1 MTIVARGTIGD
12 RPFGRTFYAIAARG
26 FTGDLVIDHAG
37 KRFAVGWYHGAV
49 VAASSPLP
57 ADAVARIALTAQL
70 VTSTQVPDILRAS
83 TPGLD
88 EVDVV
93 AEIAQ
98 LSPDQTER
106 LRRRAVGQRAMR
118 LFSLDAGD
126 LVLDDEPQ
134 MPQHPDLGID
144 ARALIYAGVKAH
156 FTDKRLE
163 TELMGLGT
171 AFRLREAAVHVLA
184 QYGFGEL
191 EKPALARLRQEP
203 LTAEMLER
211 VMPTL
216 EPKVLRAM
224 LYTLA
229 VTGAV
234 ELSEQT
240 PYPAAATPHAALEAA
255 LEAPSP
261 ESSPRRRT
269 STSPNLQSAR
279 GQRTAAPPLA
289 PARTVDAAAIKAL
302 IRERLDKLD
311 RGADHF
317 ALLGVQPSA
326 TGEHIRAV
334 YFDLARQLHPDRL
347 TAAGVSEEARD
358 AQRLF
363 AQINGAFAVLSNPRR
378 RHEYVQLQAQ
388 GGAQAVRAKEEA
400 AEVEAMKILGAEE
413 AFHKGEMA
421 LRRGQLEAAVQEF
434 TRALELNPGEGEHH
448 ALWAWATWC
457 ATEEKDKAKAAVP
470 AKKALDKAIELS
482 PKSATPH
489 LYLGRIARHAGREA
503 EAIGH
508 FQRAVQLSPGHSEA
522 SSELRILEQRQSQP
536 GGPDD
541 KGKGLFSRF
550 RRS

>member
-1 MTIVARGTIGD
+1 LTIVARGTIGD

-49 VAASSPLP
+49 VAATSPLP

-70 VTSTQVPDILRAS
+70 VTSTQVADILRAS
-83 TPGLD
+83 APGKD
-88 EVDVV
+88 DVDVV
-93 AEIAQ
+93 AEVAQ

-118 LFSLDAGD
+118 LFALDAGD

-134 MPQHPDLGID
+134 LTQHPDLGID

-156 FTDKRLE
+156 FTDKRLDS
-163 TELMGLGT
+163 ELAGLGT
-171 AFRLREAAVHVLA
+171 AFRLREAAINVLA
-184 QYGFGEL
+184 QYGFGEH

-203 LTAEMLER
+203 LTAELLER
-211 VMPTL
+211 LMPTI

-261 ESSPRRRT
+261 ESSTRRRS
-269 STSPNLQSAR
+269 STSPNLRASR
-279 GQRTAAPPLA
+279 GTAAPPPAAA
-289 PARTVDAAAIKAL
+289 PTRSVDAAAIKAL

-317 ALLGVQPSA
+317 ALLGVAASA
-326 TGEHIRAV
+326 TGEQIRAV

-347 TAAGVSEEARD
+347 TAAGVVEEARD

-378 RHEYVQLQAQ
+378 RHDYEKLQAQ
-388 GGAQAVRAKEEA
+388 GGAGAVRAKEEA
-400 AEVEAMKILGAEE
+400 AEAEAMKLLDAEE
-413 AFHKGEMA
+413 SFRKGEMA
-421 LRRGQLEAAVQEF
+421 LRRGQLEAAVHEF
-434 TRALELNPGEGEHH
+434 TRAVELNPAEGEHH
-448 ALWAWATWC
+448 ALWAWASWC
-457 ATEEKDKAKAAVP
+457 ASEDKAKVAVP
-470 AKKALDKAIELS
+470 AKRALDKAIELA

-489 LYLGRIARHAGREA
+489 LYLGRIARHAGRDA
-503 EAIGH
+503 EAIAH
-508 FQRAVQLSPGHSEA
+508 FQRAVSLSPGHTEA
-522 SSELRILEQRQSQP
+522 SSELRILEQRQNQS
-536 GGPDD
+536 GPDD
-541 KGKGLFSRF
+541 KGKGGLFSRF
-550 RRS
+550 RRT